1 MMVYSAVKQAAQ
13 KALVLRAGRSLFRRD
28 LVKWAGIAS
37 TVVGS
42 ALAVQRWTRRMSF
55 ENRSVLITGGSR
67 GLGLELA
74 RCFLGEGARLS
85 LLARNKEELKRAYR
99 TLEAEF
105 DTPDVQTYACDISQP
120 DEVRNVVEDILSER
134 GSIDVLINNAG
145 VIVGGPVEEM
155 TREDVEE
162 ALDVHL
168 WGAYNLMEA
177 VLPGM
182 EEQGG
187 RIVNISSIG
196 GLVAVPHLMPYS
208 VSKFALTGL
217 SDAMR
222 AELAQHDIY
231 VTTVCPGLMR
241 TGSHVNAWFR
251 GQRRKEFSWFALAG
265 ASPLLSIN
273 SRRAAEKIVRAC
285 RDGQEHLTFTLSARL
300 LKVADRLF
308 PNLVAILMKQV
319 NRLLPSALPERGSK
333 RRRGIN
339 STSAVAPSLLTYLS
353 DRKVDPNNELDDSLE
368 KEAS

>member
-1 MMVYSAVKQAAQ
+1 MLFAAL
-13 KALVLRAGRSLFRRD
+13 KEGTEKVLLHRAGRFLLRRD
-28 LVKWAGIAS
+28 FLKWASVAS
-37 TVVGS
+37 VLAGG
-42 ALAVQRWTRRMSF
+42 ALAAQGWARRMSF
-55 ENRSVLITGGSR
+55 EDKSVLITGGSR

-74 RCFLGEGARLS
+74 RCFAAEGARLS
-85 LLARNKEELKRAYR
+85 LLARNREELKRARR

-105 DTPDVQTYACDISQP
+105 DAPDVHTYVCDVTQTDTISEVV
-120 DEVRNVVEDILSER
+120 DEIVSRR
-134 GSIDVLINNAG
+134 GGIDVLINNAG

-162 ALDVHL
+162 ALDVHF
-168 WGAYNLMEA
+168 WGAYNLMES
-177 VLPGM
+177 VLPEM
-182 EEQGG
+182 EDQGG

-196 GLVAVPHLMPYS
+196 GLVAVPHLMPYT

-222 AELAQHDIY
+222 AELAQYSIY

-251 GQRRKEFSWFALAG
+251 GQHRKEFSWFALSG

-273 SRRAAEKIVRAC
+273 SRRAAKKIVRAC
-285 RDGQEHLTFTLSARL
+285 RYGQGHVTFTLSARL

-308 PNLVAILMKQV
+308 PNLVANLMQQV
-319 NRLLPSALPERGSK
+319 NRLLPSASPEQDAE
-333 RRRGIN
+333 RRRGVD
-339 STSAVAPSLLTYLS
+339 STSPVAPSLLTYLS
-353 DRKVDPNNELDDSLE
+353 DRKVAPNNELDDSLE